1 MGKGKISEKLINFA
15 NALVG
20 YLPGGLAMAG
30 TTACGLFGAISG
42 AATPT
47 LVAIGGVMFPSL
59 VKSGYKKR
67 FSIGIITSS
76 AILGIII
83 PPSIPMIFYAMLSD
97 VSVGKMFAAGFIPGI
112 ILIIIWC
119 IYSAIHARR
128 SRYQR
133 ISFKG
138 FRFIL
143 FSIKDGIWALVLPL
157 IIFVG
162 IFSGVFSATEAGA
175 VASVYALFVE
185 LFIYRELTKTDL
197 WNIMVE
203 SGVITASFLII
214 VAAAS
219 TFTDYLALE
228 EIPLKVTAAVIS
240 IIKSKWIFVLF
251 VNLILLIVG
260 TFIDVISAIVLLCPI
275 FIPLLVQFKIDPI
288 HFGIIMVL
296 NLGIGYITPPLG
308 LNLFVSA
315 AMNKEPV
322 YEISKAILPSFILL
336 IIALL
341 IITYIPKFTLFIP
354 NLLFK

>member
-1 MGKGKISEKLINFA
+1 M
-15 NALVG
+15 
-20 YLPGGLAMAG
+20 
-30 TTACGLFGAISG
+30 
-42 AATPT
+42 
-47 LVAIGGVMFPSL
+47 
-59 VKSGYKKR
+59 
-67 FSIGIITSS
+67 
-76 AILGIII
+76 
-83 PPSIPMIFYAMLSD
+83 
-97 VSVGKMFAAGFIPGI
+97 
-112 ILIIIWC
+112 
-119 IYSAIHARR
+119 
-128 SRYQR
+128 
-133 ISFKG
+133 
-138 FRFIL
+138 

-228 EIPLKVTAAVIS
+228 EIPLKVTTAVIS
-240 IIKSKWIFVLF
+240 IIKSKWIFLLF